1 MTTRPLEARLLHDT
15 GAVLGE
21 GPSWDE
27 RNQELVCVDI
37 LAGLVRLYGPDGAP
51 RATYDV
57 GGHVAAA
64 LPAEDDGWLL
74 LTADGFVRL
83 RRDGSVSPLLD
94 VEAERPE
101 LRFNDAKC
109 DPWGQA
115 LAGTM
120 RYDEAAGS
128 GTLYRLEVGGS
139 GSDEDSGV
147 VARVLL
153 SNLGLANGMG
163 WSPDGLLFYFVDSL
177 AGTITAYPYAPD
189 QDLGLP
195 TLVITIDA
203 ATGLP
208 DGLCV
213 DAAGGLWVALY
224 GGGAV
229 HRYLPDGGLDRV
241 VVLPLPY
248 PTSVAFGGPAG
259 DCLFITTAGRDTRG
273 AGGAGG
279 LWAVE
284 PRVGGPPATPWRP
297 GLGRIGQVGSA
308 ERLGQVGSAER
319 IGQAGNASRRSP

>member
-1 MTTRPLEARLLHDT
+1 MMTRSLEARLLDDT

-27 RNQELVCVDI
+27 RTGELVCVDI
-37 LAGLVRLYGPDGAP
+37 LAGLVRLYGADGER

-83 RRDGSVSPLLD
+83 RRDGSTSPLLA

-120 RYDEAAGS
+120 RYDEKGGS
-128 GTLYRLEVGGS
+128 GTLYRLEGS
-139 GSDEDSGV
+139 ENDGDSAV

-153 SNLGLANGMG
+153 SKLGLANGMG
-163 WSPDGLLFYFVDSL
+163 WSPDGDRLYFVDSL

-189 QDLGLP
+189 QELGVP
-195 TLVITIDA
+195 DSVITIDA
-203 ATGLP
+203 GAGLP

-213 DAAGGLWVALY
+213 DGEGGLWVALY

-229 HRYLPDGGLDRV
+229 RRYLPDGRLDRV
-241 VVLPLPY
+241 VALPVPH
-248 PTSVAFGGPAG
+248 PTSVAFGGPRG
-259 DCLFITTAGRDTRG
+259 DRLFITTAGRDSRG
-273 AGGAGG
+273 TAGAGG
-279 LWAVE
+279 LWAVD
-284 PRVGGPPATPWRP
+284 PGMAGPPVTPWR
-297 GLGRIGQVGSA
+297 A
-308 ERLGQVGSAER
+308 AF
-319 IGQAGNASRRSP
+319 GQARTSDRVDQASTPHRRSP

>member
-1 MTTRPLEARLLHDT
+1 MTHLLDAWLLDDT

-21 GPSWDE
+21 GPSWDD
-27 RNQELVCVDI
+27 RTDELVCVDI
-37 LAGLVRLYGPDGAP
+37 LAGLVRLYGPAGDP
-51 RATYDV
+51 LATYDV
-57 GGHVAAA
+57 GGEVAAA

-83 RRDGSVSPLLD
+83 RRNGCISPLLD

-120 RYDEAAGS
+120 RYDETTGS
-128 GTLYRLEVGGS
+128 GTLYRLEGS
-139 GSDEDSGV
+139 GADGNSGV

-153 SNLGLANGMG
+153 SNLGLSNGMG
-163 WSPDGLLFYFVDSL
+163 WSPDGQLLYFVDSL

-189 QDLGLP
+189 EELGVP

-203 ATGLP
+203 AAGMP

-229 HRYLPDGGLDRV
+229 HRFRPDGSLDRV
-241 VVLPLPY
+241 VALPVSH
-248 PTSVAFGGPAG
+248 PTSVAFGGPSG
-259 DCLFITTAGRDTRG
+259 DRLFITTAGQDSRG
-273 AGGAGG
+273 TVGAGG

-284 PRVGGPPATPWRP
+284 PGIGGPPATPWRD
-297 GLGRIGQVGSA
+297 RV
-308 ERLGQVGSAER
+308 
-319 IGQAGNASRRSP
+319 GQAGTADRVGQAGTADRVGQAGTADRRNP